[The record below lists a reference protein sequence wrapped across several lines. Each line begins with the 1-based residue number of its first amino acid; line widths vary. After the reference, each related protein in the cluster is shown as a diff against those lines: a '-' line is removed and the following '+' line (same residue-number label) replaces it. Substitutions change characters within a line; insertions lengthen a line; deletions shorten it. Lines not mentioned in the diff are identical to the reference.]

1 MPDSI
6 ARPPD
11 SYGQA
16 GYRIV
21 GMRSLVFLFALLS
34 LPALAAKPVSQ
45 PEAEAFFKR
54 MGELNMS
61 FDEKYAELYADDAVV
76 TGRKHGTD
84 ETTTVTG
91 AQWAQLMLFNLPKAK
106 KRDDR
111 SSFSKARY
119 TPQGERMKI
128 NAERYVLRKCNTDPD
143 YYVVLG
149 RQPDGRVLIVE
160 ESFALSVPNRCQ

>member
-1 MPDSI
+1 MKSF
-6 ARPPD
+6 A
-11 SYGQA
+11 
-16 GYRIV
+16 
-21 GMRSLVFLFALLS
+21 SLLALALFSVCAH
-34 LPALAAKPVSQ
+34 AAKPVTQ
-45 PEAEAFFKR
+45 AEAQAFFKR

-61 FDEKYAELYADDAVV
+61 FDEKYVDLYAHDAVV
-76 TGRKHGTD
+76 TGRKHGSE

-128 NAERYVLRKCNTDPD
+128 NAERQVLRKCNTDPD

-149 RQPDGRVLIVE
+149 RQPDGRILIVE
-160 ESFALSVPNRCQ
+160 ESFALSVPNLCQ

>member
-1 MPDSI
+1 MH
-6 ARPPD
+6 
-11 SYGQA
+11 
-16 GYRIV
+16 
-21 GMRSLVFLFALLS
+21 MKSLVSLLALALLS
-34 LPALAAKPVSQ
+34 APVLAAKPVSQ
-45 PEAEAFFKR
+45 TEAEAFFKR
-54 MGELNMS
+54 MGEMNMS

-76 TGRKHGTD
+76 TGRKHGTT

-149 RQPDGRVLIVE
+149 RQADGRILIVE
-160 ESFALSVPNRCQ
+160 ESFELSVPNRCK

>member
-1 MPDSI
+1 MKSF
-6 ARPPD
+6 
-11 SYGQA
+11 
-16 GYRIV
+16 V
-21 GMRSLVFLFALLS
+21 SLLALALFSVCAH
-34 LPALAAKPVSQ
+34 AAKPVTQ
-45 PEAEAFFKR
+45 AEAQAFFKR

-61 FDEKYAELYADDAVV
+61 FDEKYADLYADNAVV
-76 TGRKHGTD
+76 TGRKHGSE

-128 NAERYVLRKCNTDPD
+128 NAERQVLRKCNTDPD

-149 RQPDGRVLIVE
+149 RQPDGRILIVE
-160 ESFALSVPNRCQ
+160 ESFALSVPNLCQ

>member
-1 MPDSI
+1 MKSFI
-6 ARPPD
+6 
-11 SYGQA
+11 
-16 GYRIV
+16 
-21 GMRSLVFLFALLS
+21 SLLALALFSVCAH
-34 LPALAAKPVSQ
+34 AAKPVTQ
-45 PEAEAFFKR
+45 AEAQAFFKR

-61 FDEKYAELYADDAVV
+61 FDEKYADLYADDAVV
-76 TGRKHGTD
+76 TGRKHGSE

-91 AQWAQLMLFNLPKAK
+91 ANWAQLMLFNLPKAK

-128 NAERYVLRKCNTDPD
+128 NAERQVLRKCNTDPD

-149 RQPDGRVLIVE
+149 RQPDGRILIVE
-160 ESFALSVPNRCQ
+160 ESFALSVPNLCQ